1 MKYLLI
7 QVKSKISYKI
17 PVFLAKYLLNI
28 KINGELCANVNTIFG
43 IFTTHSFTNSKPH
56 TSSRMIITPIII
68 ILARLCR
75 VNMKPVPGGGSASP
89 AATKTNILIGVG
101 LTSSRHTQWGQLFSE
116 IEFIF

>member
-1 MKYLLI
+1 ML
-7 QVKSKISYKI
+7 VE
-17 PVFLAKYLLNI
+17 N
-28 KINGELCANVNTIFG
+28 
-43 IFTTHSFTNSKPH
+43 KPH

-101 LTSSRHTQWGQLFSE
+101 LTRSWHTQWGQLFYE
-116 IEFIF
+116 IEFVFYNKRSGNL

>member
-1 MKYLLI
+1 ML
-7 QVKSKISYKI
+7 VE
-17 PVFLAKYLLNI
+17 N
-28 KINGELCANVNTIFG
+28 
-43 IFTTHSFTNSKPH
+43 KPH

-101 LTSSRHTQWGQLFSE
+101 LTSSWHTQWDQLFSE
-116 IEFIF
+116 IEFVSYDKRSGNLSSVFFCLQFHQKKTYEKFSQLLS